1 MINIIA
7 AMAKNR
13 VIGCDNKLPW
23 HIHEDLQNFKRLTS
37 GNVVIM
43 GRKTFESIGKALP
56 NRVNIVIS
64 SSMPQKEGI
73 IVCKTVEEALQK
85 AESYDKEIFIIGGAT
100 VYQQTIPLADRMY
113 LSYVKGDYHGDAFF
127 PEFDESKWKI
137 AEKTDFPEF
146 ELVVY
151 VKK

>member
-23 HIHEDLQNFKRLTS
+23 HIADDLKNFKKLTS

-43 GRKTFESIGKALP
+43 GRKTFESIGRSLP

-64 SSMPQKEGI
+64 SSMTSTEGI
-73 IVCKTVEEALQK
+73 IICKTLEEALQK
-85 AESYDKEIFIIGGAT
+85 AKSYGKEIFIIGGAT
-100 VYQQTIPLADRMY
+100 VYQQTIPLADKMY
-113 LSYVKGDYHGDAFF
+113 LSYVKGEYQGDALF
-127 PEFDESKWKI
+127 PEFDESKWRI
-137 AEKTDFPEF
+137 ASRTNFPEF
-146 ELVVY
+146 ELVEY

>member
-23 HIHEDLQNFKRLTS
+23 RIADDLKNFKKLTS

-43 GRKTFESIGKALP
+43 GRKTFESIGKPLP
-56 NRVNIVIS
+56 NRINVVIS
-64 SSMPQKEGI
+64 SSMPPTDGI
-73 IVCKTVEEALQK
+73 IVCKSVDEAIQK
-85 AESYDKEIFIIGGAT
+85 AKTYGKEIFIIGGAA
-100 VYQQTIPLADRMY
+100 VYEQTIPIADKMY
-113 LSYVKGDYHGDAFF
+113 LSYVKGDYQGDALF
-127 PEFDESKWKI
+127 PEFDDSKWKI
-137 AEKTDFPEF
+137 DHKEKFPEF

>member
-23 HIHEDLQNFKRLTS
+23 HIADDLKNFKKLTS

-43 GRKTFESIGKALP
+43 GRKTFESIGRPLP

-64 SSMPQKEGI
+64 TSMASTEGI
-73 IVCKTVEEALQK
+73 IICKTLEEALQK
-85 AESYDKEIFIIGGAT
+85 AKSYGKEIFIIGGAT
-100 VYQQTIPLADRMY
+100 VYQQTIPLADKMY
-113 LSYVKGDYHGDAFF
+113 LSYVKGEYQGDALF

-137 AEKTDFPEF
+137 DHKEQFPDFEMI
-146 ELVVY
+146 VY